1 MKEEEERRR
10 IVEEERQR
18 ILQQNVERLIGHIP
32 KGVLSQ
38 VFLIVFPFLPIFYM
52 MLLHTL
58 RWMWRCWAAD

>member
-10 IVEEERQR
+10 IVEEERKR

-38 VFLIVFPFLPIFYM
+38 VLAKNCMNHGP
-52 MLLHTL
+52 
-58 RWMWRCWAAD
+58 

>member
-38 VFLIVFPFLPIFYM
+38 VFFDSFSIFAN
-52 MLLHTL
+52 LLHDALAYT
-58 RWMWRCWAAD
+58 

>member
-38 VFLIVFPFLPIFYM
+38 VFLFVFSIFTN
-52 MLLHTL
+52 LLHDALAYT
-58 RWMWRCWAAD
+58 